1 MTTIKEYK
9 AMMEGATDAL
19 LNYQQADMDG
29 CMVLVSRQAIHEI
42 VDYIKYIHS
51 NNLVMQKG
59 CVSVPKAPSE
69 KQIDAALD
77 YCDGYNSKYFLGLY
91 KVMITAAQEE

>member
-1 MTTIKEYK
+1 MTTLKEYK

-19 LNYQQADMDG
+19 LNYQQADRDG
-29 CMVLVSRQAIHEI
+29 IMVLTSRQAIHEV

-51 NNLVMQKG
+51 HNLVMQKG

-69 KQIDAALD
+69 KQIDAALE

-91 KVMITAAQEE
+91 KAMITAAQDE